1 MSGNVARAAGDHPWR
16 IGIDVGGTFT
26 DGVAWSEET
35 GVLVTTKVLSTPD
48 DPGRAFLTA
57 AGRLAE
63 RTGAPVGWGS
73 LLVHGTTLATNAVLQ
88 RRLAPTAFVTT
99 RGFGDL
105 LEIARQ
111 VRPDP
116 YDVFTEKPAPLV
128 PRRLCF
134 EVDERISAE
143 GDVVLPLDEAGVLAV
158 TDELAAAGVEAVA
171 VCLLHAYR
179 NPAHERRVAE
189 LVRARLPTIALSISS
204 DLASE
209 FREFPRACTTVIN
222 AGLMPEVSRYLR
234 RLDDELGASG
244 ASGPR
249 LVMQSNGGVSDFAL
263 SAERPVFMI
272 ESGPAAGA
280 VAAAH
285 IAAAL
290 GEGDV
295 ISFDMGGTTAK
306 VGLIHGGMPQTT
318 HEFEIGVD
326 ANLSRAWFTGASGY
340 PILTPAVDLIEIGAG
355 GGSIAWID
363 DGGKLRVGPRSAGS
377 TPGPACYGSG
387 GELATVTDA
396 NLVLGRLNPAYFSGG
411 EIALDVAAAGAAVA
425 DLAAR
430 LGLDQAATAA
440 GIVRIADAAMSQALR
455 IVSVQ
460 RGKDPRGLEL
470 VAFGGA
476 GPLHAVALA
485 AATGIETVLVPPRP
499 GIFSAFGL
507 LTADLKHDFA
517 TTLVGR
523 LLGLDPATIEA
534 AFAELAARS
543 RAVLER
549 EGVPAANMR
558 FERSLDVRYVGQ
570 SYYLSVGIDGSPLT
584 AATLGEIALRF
595 NRLHLSTYGYA
606 EEREPCELV
615 AVRVAAIGAIDK
627 PRLRSAVG
635 AAAPDSAPR
644 PKQVRKAYFEGAG
657 FVDCPVYQRDELGAR
672 ARITGPAVVEEAD
685 STTLVHPDWEA
696 EVGRYDVLVL
706 RNRAKTGRD

>member
-1 MSGNVARAAGDHPWR
+1 
-16 IGIDVGGTFT
+16 
-26 DGVAWSEET
+26 
-35 GVLVTTKVLSTPD
+35 
-48 DPGRAFLTA
+48 
-57 AGRLAE
+57 
-63 RTGAPVGWGS
+63 
-73 LLVHGTTLATNAVLQ
+73 
-88 RRLAPTAFVTT
+88 
-99 RGFGDL
+99 
-105 LEIARQ
+105 
-111 VRPDP
+111 
-116 YDVFTEKPAPLV
+116 
-128 PRRLCF
+128 
-134 EVDERISAE
+134 
-143 GDVVLPLDEAGVLAV
+143 
-158 TDELAAAGVEAVA
+158 
-171 VCLLHAYR
+171 
-179 NPAHERRVAE
+179 
-189 LVRARLPTIALSISS
+189 
-204 DLASE
+204 
-209 FREFPRACTTVIN
+209 
-222 AGLMPEVSRYLR
+222 
-234 RLDDELGASG
+234 
-244 ASGPR
+244 
-249 LVMQSNGGVSDFAL
+249 
-263 SAERPVFMI
+263 
-272 ESGPAAGA
+272 
-280 VAAAH
+280 
-285 IAAAL
+285 
-290 GEGDV
+290 
-295 ISFDMGGTTAK
+295 MGGTTAK
-306 VGLIHGGMPQTT
+306 VGLIQGGTPQIT

-326 ANLSRAWFTGASGY
+326 ANLARAWFTGASGY

-377 TPGPACYGSG
+377 SPGPACYGAG
-387 GELATVTDA
+387 GKLATVTDA
-396 NLVLGRLNPAYFSGG
+396 DLLLGRLNPAYFSGG
-411 EIALDVAAAGAAVA
+411 EITLDVAAADAAVA

-430 LGLDQAATAA
+430 LGLDRAATAA

-507 LTADLKHDFA
+507 LTADLKNDFA

-523 LLGLDPATIEA
+523 LLDLAPATIEA

-549 EGVPAANMR
+549 EGVPAAKMR

-570 SYYLSVGIDGSPLT
+570 SYYLSVAIDGSPLT
-584 AATLGEIALRF
+584 AATLGEIAQRF
-595 NRLHLSTYGYA
+595 NRLHRSTYGYA

-627 PRLRSAVG
+627 PRLRSANG
-635 AAAPDSAPR
+635 SAAADAAPR

-657 FVDCPVYQRDELGAR
+657 FVDCPVYQRDELGAG
-672 ARITGPAVVEEAD
+672 AQIAGPAVVEEAD